1 MCRRREIGAHMAG
14 QPRRS
19 TRRLAKR
26 DRKTFEF
33 ALRERDERMRAIV
46 ETAVD
51 AIITID
57 ERGTID
63 WANPATEKLFGY
75 NHDEMVGRNVKMLM
89 PEPYRGEHDQY
100 LANYIRTGKA
110 KIIGIGREVVA
121 MRKDGTTFPINLAVS
136 ALRLGNR
143 RLFTGIVH
151 DLSDRRKLEQQI
163 IEASTTEQRRIAQ
176 DLHDGLC
183 QELVGVALRTD
194 LIAKRMAAQ
203 SVEYAQPLQ
212 DLASSVR
219 DIAGQARR
227 MSHGLN
233 PVDLNAGGLPA
244 ALSALAKRV
253 SESFGITCKFR
264 ADSQATIELATVA
277 TQLYRVAQESINN
290 AIRHGKAHTIEIR
303 LTATKKNLMMTVA
316 DDGIGFSPPKIST
329 PDPHAALTAT
339 EGGTTTGIGL
349 ASMRYRANMIGGIF
363 DVRRRGKR
371 GTIVSVA
378 IRAPQPSR

>member
-1 MCRRREIGAHMAG
+1 MEACMPGAQRQTTRKSIQQDRR
-14 QPRRS
+14 
-19 TRRLAKR
+19 
-26 DRKTFEF
+26 
-33 ALRERDERMRAIV
+33 ALETALKERDERMRAIV

-57 ERGTID
+57 ERGTIE
-63 WANPATEKLFGY
+63 WANPASEKLFGY
-75 NHDEMVGRNVKMLM
+75 THDEMVGRNVKMLM

-100 LANYIRTGKA
+100 LSNYIRTGKA
-110 KIIGIGREVVA
+110 KIIGIGREVIA
-121 MRKDGTTFPINLAVS
+121 MRKDGTTFPISLAVS
-136 ALRLGNR
+136 AVSLGER

-194 LIAKRMAAQ
+194 LIAKRAATNGA
-203 SVEYAQPLQ
+203 EYAQPLQ
-212 DLASSVR
+212 ELASSIR
-219 DIAGQARR
+219 EIAVQARR

-233 PVDLNAGGLPA
+233 PVDLKGGGLPA

-253 SESFGITCKFR
+253 CESFAIKCKFR
-264 ADSQATIELATVA
+264 AGRHAEVELDTVA
-277 TQLYRVAQESINN
+277 TQLYRIAQESINN
-290 AIRHGKAHTIEIR
+290 AIRHGKAKEIEIR
-303 LTATKKNLMMTVA
+303 LARSRKDVVMTIA
-316 DDGIGFSPPKIST
+316 DDGVGFSPPQITT
-329 PDPHAALTAT
+329 PDPHAASDGARV
-339 EGGTTTGIGL
+339 GSTGIGL

-363 DVRRRGKR
+363 DIRRAGKR

-378 IRAPQPSR
+378 IRATNAR